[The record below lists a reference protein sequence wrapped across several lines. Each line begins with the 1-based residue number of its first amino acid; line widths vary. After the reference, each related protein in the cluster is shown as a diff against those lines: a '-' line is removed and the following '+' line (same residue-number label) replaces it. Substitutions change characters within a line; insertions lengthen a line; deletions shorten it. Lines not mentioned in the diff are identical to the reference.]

1 MADTD
6 TDAPQLEALGAH
18 LAAPEAIPFV
28 RVALCRA
35 CGVRHPWTPE
45 RGWGCPRAVA
55 PQDTVGGLAERLREA
70 QTVAFFEARRRRH
83 AERLARA
90 SAAELAR
97 VTAELDALLGALEVE
112 LERACDTTTRYTPER
127 VLATTGGER

>member
-6 TDAPQLEALGAH
+6 HDATQ
-18 LAAPEAIPFV
+18 PETIPFV
-28 RVALCRA
+28 AVALCRA
-35 CGVRHPWTPE
+35 CDVRHPWTPE
-45 RGWGCPRAVA
+45 RGWGCPLAVA

-97 VTAELDALLGALEVE
+97 VTVERDALRGALEVE
-112 LERACDTTTRYTPER
+112 LERACDTTTRYT
-127 VLATTGGER
+127 LADMLTALGGDR